1 MGALHRLLFR
11 LGALFRRQRTED
23 DLSEE
28 IRSHLEFAI
37 EQKIAEGLDPAAARR
52 AALREF
58 GSVEPMKERWRAER
72 RFVALE
78 QFGRDLRFGLRALRR
93 QPGFSAVAILTLAV
107 ALGVNT
113 SIFALVQ
120 AVLLREP
127 VPHEPAQVACLFT
140 GSRDAAREFRP
151 FSHAEFEVLR
161 GQREVFADTAAVAF
175 SYLALGRDEALRR
188 SFAFLASENFF
199 SLLGARP
206 AAGRFF
212 TAQECRPGAGQ
223 RVLVASHELWQREG
237 GGADF
242 LGRSLLVNGRAYTVI
257 GIAPPG
263 FGGVTA
269 LIVPDCWLPLGVYA
283 ETTAAFAEATAARDL
298 QQPTTYALNL
308 VGRLRDGLTLE
319 RARPLL
325 PVLAARLDALPRG
338 EAAPPRE
345 LLLAKPFGLSPQ
357 PPDSRPLRLL
367 GALLLAL
374 AGIVLLIACLN
385 LANMLLARSATRAPE
400 IALRLALGASR
411 GQIVR
416 QLLTEGLVLALAGG
430 VLGLLCSAV
439 ANALLQRIG
448 TALMSSMSFNL
459 SLPLQPDA
467 TVLGAT
473 FAFCLLATLLF
484 SLLPAW
490 RAARADLVY
499 DLKSTAAEAG
509 ASGVGWDRFFAGRH
523 LLVMA
528 QLALSVVLV
537 FSAGLFL
544 RGAMRAGGPEVGF
557 RPDGVALAEL
567 DFTLAN
573 TPVPEARRRQLRALE
588 AIARLPGVEAAG
600 LSTVVPYKNEIAPI
614 RLTRADVLP
623 SASGAPRGVGVLP
636 AAISPGYLPTLGV
649 RLLRGRNFSESELAE
664 PGSRRVCL
672 LDEGLAARLFP
683 GEEPL
688 GQRVR
693 EARPGAPELE
703 VVGLVAR
710 HNQDVLDK
718 ERPLP
723 RLFVPLGQWEDPRQ
737 LFLVARLRQSAPAAV
752 VAALGPLRQSLR
764 ELDADLPLL
773 QLLPFE
779 QYLGQSY
786 NLWMGRIG
794 AALFGVFG
802 GIALLLAALGVYG
815 VRAYSVQRR
824 TRELGIRL
832 ALGATSF
839 QILWLVLRQG
849 VLQTAVAVAIGLLLA
864 LPVGRALAFY
874 LHEVRG
880 HDPLL
885 LLAAAGV
892 LSAAA
897 LLASFLPARRAARI
911 DPLRALRTE

>member
-1 MGALHRLLFR
+1 MSALHRLLFR

-23 DLSEE
+23 DLTAE
-28 IRSHLEFAI
+28 IRAHLEMAV
-37 EQKIAEGLDPAAARR
+37 EQKIAEGLPPAEARR

-78 QFGRDLRFGLRALRR
+78 QFGRDLRLGLRALRR

-113 SIFALVQ
+113 SIFALVN

-127 VPHEPAQVACLFT
+127 VAHEPERVACLFT

-151 FSHAEFEVLR
+151 FSHAEFKVLR
-161 GQREVFADTAAVAF
+161 GNREVFTDTAAVAF

-199 SLLGARP
+199 ALLGARP
-206 AAGRFF
+206 VAGRFF
-212 TAQECRPGAGQ
+212 TADECRPGAGQ

-242 LGRSLLVNGRAYTVI
+242 LGRTLLVNGREYTVV

-263 FGGVTA
+263 FGGITA

-283 ETTAAFAEATAARDL
+283 ETTAAFAEATPALDL
-298 QQPTTYALNL
+298 QHPTSYALNL

-325 PVLAARLDALPRG
+325 PVLAARLEALPGRA
-338 EAAPPRE
+338 AAPPRE
-345 LLLAKPFGLSPQ
+345 LLLTKPFGISPQ
-357 PPDSRPLRLL
+357 PPEHRPLQLL
-367 GALLLAL
+367 AALLLAM

-416 QLLTEGLVLALAGG
+416 QLLTEGLVLALVGG
-430 VLGLLCSAV
+430 VLGLLFSAA
-439 ANALLQRIG
+439 ANAFLQRIG
-448 TALMSSMSFNL
+448 TALLSSMSFNL
-459 SLPLQPDA
+459 SLPLQPNA
-467 TVLGAT
+467 AVLGAT

-490 RAARADLVY
+490 RAARADLVH
-499 DLKSTAAEAG
+499 DLKSTASEAG
-509 ASGVGWDRFFAGRH
+509 ATGAGWDGFFAGRH

-544 RGAMRAGGPEVGF
+544 RGALRAGGAEVGF
-557 RPDGVALAEL
+557 RPEGVALAEF

-573 TPVPEARRRQLRALE
+573 TPPAEARRRQLRVLE
-588 AIARLPGVEAAG
+588 TVARLPGVEAAG
-600 LSTVVPYKNEIAPI
+600 LASCVPYKNEIAPI
-614 RLTRADVLP
+614 RVVRADVLP
-623 SASGAPRGVGVLP
+623 AAPGATRGIGVLP
-636 AAISPGYLPTLGV
+636 AAISPGYLPALGV

-664 PGSRRVCL
+664 SGGRRVCL
-672 LDEGLAARLFP
+672 LDENLAARLFP

-723 RLFVPLGQWEDPRQ
+723 RLFVPLGQWEDPR
-737 LFLVARLRQSAPAAV
+737 LMFLAVRLRQSSPVAV
-752 VAALGPLRQSLR
+752 VAALAPLRQALR
-764 ELDADLPLL
+764 ELDPDLPML

-779 QYLGQSY
+779 QYLGKSY

-794 AALFGVFG
+794 AALFGFFG

-832 ALGATSF
+832 ALGATKAD
-839 QILWLVLRQG
+839 ILWLVLRQG
-849 VLQTAVAVAIGLLLA
+849 ALQTAVAVGVGLVLA
-864 LPVGRALAFY
+864 LPVGRAAAFY
-874 LHEVRG
+874 LHEIRG
-880 HDPLL
+880 HDPVL

-911 DPLRALRTE
+911 SPLRALRTE